1 MRRIYKGLCFQV
13 IVAIIQGIIL
23 GVYQPAFAKSQKPL
37 GDVFIK
43 LVKMMIAPIIFA
55 TIINLIGNAIAV
67 VVVAK
72 WGSEIDPEVSKYTI
86 G

>member
-23 GVYQPAFAKSQKPL
+23 GVYQPAFTESLKSL
-37 GDVFIK
+37 GDGFIK
-43 LVKMMIAPIIFA
+43 LVKMMIAPILFA
-55 TIINLIGNAIAV
+55 TITNLIGDAV
-67 VVVAK
+67 ATVVVAK
-72 WGSEIDPEVSKYTI
+72 WEGEIDPEVSNCTI